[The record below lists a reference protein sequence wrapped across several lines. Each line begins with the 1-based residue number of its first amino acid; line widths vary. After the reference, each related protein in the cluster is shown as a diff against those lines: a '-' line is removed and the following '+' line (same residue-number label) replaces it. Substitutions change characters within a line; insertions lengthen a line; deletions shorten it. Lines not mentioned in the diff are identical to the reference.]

1 MIQTNLQST
10 IRSLVTLFTA
20 IRICHTDCNQQIE
33 IFWTYNAQL
42 SFHEKCLMLG
52 LTGGSGK
59 LKKTVK
65 RMISRNMRNRDADL
79 MQHINKHTKQGAM
92 ELPDL

>member
-42 SFHEKCLMLG
+42 RFHEKRFDVR
-52 LTGGSGK
+52 TDRWQWKIKEDSVEDDQQK
-59 LKKTVK
+59 Y
-65 RMISRNMRNRDADL
+65 
-79 MQHINKHTKQGAM
+79 
-92 ELPDL
+92 EEP

>member
-1 MIQTNLQST
+1 
-10 IRSLVTLFTA
+10 
-20 IRICHTDCNQQIE
+20 
-33 IFWTYNAQL
+33 
-42 SFHEKCLMLG
+42 MLG

-79 MQHINKHTKQGAM
+79 MQHINKHTKQSAM
-92 ELPDL
+92 EDLIYKTMKNKTQYFLLTQTSRFIRCHL